1 MLFRNDDIFPI
12 SVSGPTIPFNM
23 IIEPDA
29 QSFSF
34 IHKFSSIEKNGIDD
48 YYIKECG

>member
-29 QSFSF
+29 QSFSLVY
-34 IHKFSSIEKNGIDD
+34 KFSSIEKNRIDD
-48 YYIKECG
+48 DYIKECG